1 MTYRV
6 VIRFGDAVGY
16 TYETAVEPDEVI
28 HIAPAIINGWMR
40 VPADT
45 DPPWPGQ
52 KRYKRALPEAMD
64 GDVAI
69 IPYDMEPDARIAP
82 WPNPRRRLGT

>member
-6 VIRFGDAVGY
+6 VIRSGHAKGY
-16 TYETAVEPDEVI
+16 EYETMIEPDEII
-28 HIAPAIINGWMR
+28 HVAPAINSGWMR

-52 KRYKRALPEAMD
+52 KRYRRALPEAMD
-64 GDVAI
+64 GNVAV
-69 IPYDMEPDARIAP
+69 IPYDMEPDQRIVA
-82 WPNPRRRLGT
+82 